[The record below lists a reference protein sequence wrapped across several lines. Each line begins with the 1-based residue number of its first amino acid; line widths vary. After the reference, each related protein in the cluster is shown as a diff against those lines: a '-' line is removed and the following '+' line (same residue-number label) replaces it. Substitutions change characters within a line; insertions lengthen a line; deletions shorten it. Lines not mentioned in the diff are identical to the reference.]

1 MDRTNAIAR
10 LNTEEIVNEV
20 NNVIKNGLNKLLG
33 DHLYRYELLEKTH
46 KALMNL
52 PSIRNELNQNP
63 YESKE
68 YDFVKEY
75 NTRHQPKN
83 DLDTIKYDLLIE
95 KLTKRID
102 ELTREINQQPY
113 ESKDSDFVKE
123 YNNRHQVKNELSM
136 INLDMIKYD
145 LIIEKLTKKI
155 DELTYEINTLKT
167 TMSVKDEPR
176 ENIKLVID
184 TSFNEDDIN
193 NDNGNV
199 KEEIKKVNGFVSEA
213 DASEADASE
222 ADASEAE
229 VEDISNAEVV
239 NSSESEVEDISN
251 AEVVNSSEAEV
262 EEEILSIRRP
272 SEEELRKKEEEENES
287 EADANEI
294 VDNSPN
300 DKYSIGHYKSKTHI
314 NDPLDFD
321 N

>member
-102 ELTREINQQPY
+102 ELT
-113 ESKDSDFVKE
+113 
-123 YNNRHQVKNELSM
+123 
-136 INLDMIKYD
+136 
-145 LIIEKLTKKI
+145 
-155 DELTYEINTLKT
+155 YEINTLKT
-167 TMSVKDEPR
+167 TMSLKDEEPIKEEPK

-199 KEEIKKVNGFVSEA
+199 KEQIKRISFFASEEEAASSVASEA

-222 ADASEAE
+222 ADASEADASLE
-229 VEDISNAEVV
+229 ED
-239 NSSESEVEDISN
+239 
-251 AEVVNSSEAEV
+251 EV
-262 EEEILSIRRP
+262 EEDEVEV
-272 SEEELRKKEEEENES
+272 EEDAS
-287 EADANEI
+287 EADASEEEDDADEVETEKSDSDEEAEEVDEVADEVAVVNEVADAEVASLPVASLEEEEFI
-294 VDNSPN
+294 EIDIDDVTYCTNNEENGFIYELTEDGDVG
-300 DKYSIGHYKSKTHI
+300 DKVGYLKDGEPFFYADEK
-314 NDPLDFD
+314 
-321 N
+321 